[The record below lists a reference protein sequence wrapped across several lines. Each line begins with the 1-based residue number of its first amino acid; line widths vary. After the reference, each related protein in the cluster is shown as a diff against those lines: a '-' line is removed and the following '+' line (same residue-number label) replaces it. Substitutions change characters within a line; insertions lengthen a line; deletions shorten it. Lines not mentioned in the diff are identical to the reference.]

1 MKNMKTFRITF
12 TDCDDFASYVL
23 DSLAALG
30 YEVTE
35 DLNEFL
41 SINLP
46 IGEDLYSLEKLPKT
60 ADNYAQFGTVRS
72 WLYDLYE
79 NKLKN
84 NLITNKMH

>member
-1 MKNMKTFRITF
+1 MRNMKTFRNSFI
-12 TDCDDFASYVL
+12 DCDDFASYVL

-35 DLNEFL
+35 ELNEFL
-41 SINLP
+41 GINLP

-72 WLYDLYE
+72 WLYDLHE

-84 NLITNKMH
+84 NLITNNMY